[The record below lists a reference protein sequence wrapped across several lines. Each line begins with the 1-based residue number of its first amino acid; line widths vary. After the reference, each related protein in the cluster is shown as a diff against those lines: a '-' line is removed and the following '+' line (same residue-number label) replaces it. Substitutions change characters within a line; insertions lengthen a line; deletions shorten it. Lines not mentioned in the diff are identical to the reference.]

1 MPTEKE
7 IREELKK
14 LLGDDRFNLLEH
26 ILKRSIPE
34 EDTIL
39 AYFPFIRP
47 GDRYEINLITTNR
60 FIKVGIEQDLYFYKA
75 CYINRFT
82 WMTERYLVRE
92 DMAGNFEEF
101 KKQDYPVVM
110 TVEVFFDVQNDDFS
124 RQFMEAET
132 LEQQVLL
139 KEFLTQFNIV
149 ALKTGPKYL

>member
-1 MPTEKE
+1 
-7 IREELKK
+7 
-14 LLGDDRFNLLEH
+14 
-26 ILKRSIPE
+26 
-34 EDTIL
+34 
-39 AYFPFIRP
+39 
-47 GDRYEINLITTNR
+47 
-60 FIKVGIEQDLYFYKA
+60 
-75 CYINRFT
+75 
-82 WMTERYLVRE
+82 MTERYLVRE

>member
-7 IREELKK
+7 IKEELHK

-26 ILKRSIPE
+26 ILKRSVPE

-39 AYFPFIRP
+39 SYYPVIRP
-47 GDRYEINLITTNR
+47 GDRYEINFITTNR

-92 DMAGNFEEF
+92 DLVDKFEEL
-101 KKQDYPVVM
+101 KKQDYPVTM
-110 TVEVFFDVQNDDFS
+110 TVEIFFDVQNEDFS
-124 RQFMEAET
+124 RQFMEAEFP
-132 LEQQVLL
+132 EQQVLL

-149 ALKTGPKYL
+149 ALRTGPKYL